1 MVIFNKALVYLPVV
15 AALLLS
21 GCASIDAAFD
31 KGADIQDELVN
42 GSVEGLCNRYSVGAI
57 KRRFNTQEKAE
68 VWKKL
73 CGFEL

>member
-1 MVIFNKALVYLPVV
+1 MKYLLVLC
-15 AALLLS
+15 LCLS